1 VKVVRA
7 AEEGLG
13 RGHVWGVDLRRFE
26 NHLLIG
32 VCLSQFQHQGVRRKQ

>member
-1 VKVVRA
+1 MKVVRA

-13 RGHVWGVDLRRFE
+13 RGHVWGVDLRFE